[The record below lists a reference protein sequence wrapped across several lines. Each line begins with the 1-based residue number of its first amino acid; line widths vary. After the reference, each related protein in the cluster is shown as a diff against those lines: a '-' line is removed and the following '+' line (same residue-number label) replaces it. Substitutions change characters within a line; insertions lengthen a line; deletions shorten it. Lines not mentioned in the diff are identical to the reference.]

1 MSLTWLPFK
10 PDGPAEENAMTS
22 SFYKSWWREMGA
34 ISRGMMFIEGNVATP
49 ASLDRTA
56 PTARRVSA
64 ASDRPQSVSPG
75 LRKKAHR
82 LYRDFLLLGGR
93 PVTPG
98 HNDDINE
105 PFPQLDEDESAPA
118 TRSRLP
124 QRAGT
129 LQSQTCATC

>member
-10 PDGPAEENAMTS
+10 PDGPAEENTMAS

-34 ISRGMMFIEGNVATP
+34 ISRGMMFIEGSVATP
-49 ASLDRTA
+49 ASLERTA
-56 PTARRVSA
+56 PAARRTPATSG
-64 ASDRPQSVSPG
+64 RPQSISPG
-75 LRKKAHR
+75 FRKKAGR

-105 PFPQLDEDESAPA
+105 PFPQLDQDEPAPA
-118 TRSRLP
+118 IRSRP
-124 QRAGT
+124 PRRAKT

>member
-1 MSLTWLPFK
+1 
-10 PDGPAEENAMTS
+10 MTS

-34 ISRGMMFIEGNVATP
+34 ISRGMMFIEGNTATP

-56 PTARRVSA
+56 PTAHSVPTA
-64 ASDRPQSVSPG
+64 NGRPQSISAG
-75 LRKKAHR
+75 LRKKADR

-105 PFPQLDEDESAPA
+105 PFPQIDEDEPAPATA

-124 QRAGT
+124 KRART
-129 LQSQTCATC
+129 PQPQACATC

>member
-1 MSLTWLPFK
+1 M
-10 PDGPAEENAMTS
+10 AS

-49 ASLDRTA
+49 ASLERTA
-56 PTARRVSA
+56 PSA
-64 ASDRPQSVSPG
+64 GRASATSGRPQPISAG
-75 LRKKAHR
+75 LRKQADR

-105 PFPQLDEDESAPA
+105 PFPQRDEDEPA
-118 TRSRLP
+118 LPTRSRLP
-124 QRAGT
+124 QRAKAM
-129 LQSQTCATC
+129 QSQTCATC